1 MRDLKSL
8 NLPRDGF
15 CDEWRDCLR
24 GRSAESG
31 RLIALSGFSAA
42 AIPKIDWRTKMMK
55 QMVVVLA
62 LAVCSVTGARA
73 QNGQTAPKVPA
84 GTIIEPSKS
93 FDALLKIYE
102 NEMMGLVN
110 AMPADKYSFAPS
122 QAIFKPEQ
130 GVKYDGVRT
139 FGQMV
144 AHVAQSNYFFYGL
157 SWGSKP
163 DVDVKAIG
171 SMTSKEDTVK
181 ALADSFAYAH
191 KQIATLTA
199 ANAFASVKDDQTKA
213 SMVAFGIAHGFD
225 HYGQL
230 VEYLRMNGI
239 VPPASQK

>member
-1 MRDLKSL
+1 MRMRML
-8 NLPRDGF
+8 
-15 CDEWRDCLR
+15 
-24 GRSAESG
+24 A
-31 RLIALSGFSAA
+31 
-42 AIPKIDWRTKMMK
+42 
-55 QMVVVLA
+55 VLA
-62 LAVCSVTGARA
+62 VAVCSVTGARG
-73 QNGQTAPKVPA
+73 QMGQTAPKVPA

-102 NEMMGLVN
+102 DEMMGAVN

-122 QAIFKPEQ
+122 EAIFKADQ

-144 AHVAQSNYFFYGL
+144 AHVAQANYYFYSTLG
-157 SWGSKP
+157 GGKP
-163 DVDVKAIG
+163 DVDMKAVG
-171 SMTSKEDTVK
+171 NLTSKEDTVK
-181 ALADSFAYAH
+181 ALAASFAYGH
-191 KQIATLTA
+191 KQIAALTA

>member
-1 MRDLKSL
+1 MSK
-8 NLPRDGF
+8 
-15 CDEWRDCLR
+15 
-24 GRSAESG
+24 
-31 RLIALSGFSAA
+31 RL
-42 AIPKIDWRTKMMK
+42 
-55 QMVVVLA
+55 VVVLA
-62 LAVCSVTGARA
+62 LAVCSVTSAMG
-73 QNGQTAPKVPA
+73 QMGQTAPKVPA
-84 GTIIEPSKS
+84 GTIIEPGKS

-102 NEMMGLVN
+102 EEMMGAVN

-122 QAIFKPEQ
+122 AAIFKADQ

-144 AHVAQSNYFFYGL
+144 AHVAQANYYFYSTLG
-157 SWGSKP
+157 GAKP

-181 ALADSFAYAH
+181 ALAASFAYGH

-199 ANAFASVKDDQTKA
+199 ATAFASVKDDQTKS